1 MDKNTI
7 HGKSKFDKQG
17 KMFYNK
23 RSEITKE
30 AKMNNFVKMDVAIEL
45 LADKISKT
53 TKQYIT
59 TNNLEYQNQLNHLM
73 MERDNIYNGDIAT
86 IDKVI
91 NTYGEELKKY
101 NLNEEL

>member
-1 MDKNTI
+1 
-7 HGKSKFDKQG
+7 
-17 KMFYNK
+17 
-23 RSEITKE
+23 
-30 AKMNNFVKMDVAIEL
+30 MNNFVKMDVAIEL

-53 TKQYIT
+53 MKQYIT
-59 TNNLEYQNQLNHLM
+59 TNNLEYQNQLNYLM

-91 NTYGEELKKY
+91 NTYGKELKKY

>member
-1 MDKNTI
+1 M
-7 HGKSKFDKQG
+7 
-17 KMFYNK
+17 
-23 RSEITKE
+23 RL
-30 AKMNNFVKMDVAIEL
+30 KMNNFVKMDVAIEL

-59 TNNLEYQNQLNHLM
+59 TNNLEYQNQLNYLM
-73 MERDNIYNGDIAT
+73 LERDNIYNGDIAT

>member
-1 MDKNTI
+1 
-7 HGKSKFDKQG
+7 
-17 KMFYNK
+17 
-23 RSEITKE
+23 
-30 AKMNNFVKMDVAIEL
+30 MNNFVKMDVAIEL

>member
-1 MDKNTI
+1 
-7 HGKSKFDKQG
+7 
-17 KMFYNK
+17 
-23 RSEITKE
+23 
-30 AKMNNFVKMDVAIEL
+30 MNNFVKMDVAIEL

-59 TNNLEYQNQLNHLM
+59 TNNIEYQNQLNHLM

>member
-1 MDKNTI
+1 M
-7 HGKSKFDKQG
+7 
-17 KMFYNK
+17 
-23 RSEITKE
+23 RL
-30 AKMNNFVKMDVAIEL
+30 KMNNFVKMDVAIEL